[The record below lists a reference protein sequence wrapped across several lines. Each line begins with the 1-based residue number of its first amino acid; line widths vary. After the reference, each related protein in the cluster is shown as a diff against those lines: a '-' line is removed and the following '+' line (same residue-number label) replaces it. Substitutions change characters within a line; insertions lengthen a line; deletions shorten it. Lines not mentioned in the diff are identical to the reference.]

1 MNDGTNP
8 NSLKNLKKRTK
19 GDPAPPTGYVRVD
32 IARMLLAALAPF
44 ADVAH
49 EEAVEAVRIAKE
61 VGL

>member
-1 MNDGTNP
+1 MTDDPPVMIYRGVP
-8 NSLKNLKKRTK
+8 APK